1 MEQVIRTYGTY
12 LLEAAVLLSVV
23 SVLFWGIT
31 DGNGNKGA
39 LHIAGSRLTLGEP
52 QEGTGEDFAVYAA
65 ESGGMRPLISYI
77 GTEPLC
83 TGKHALA
90 EYIRAED
97 QNGTK
102 LPFQILGIEVQ
113 GEEMLEN
120 YDRESTEL
128 DFLYPG
134 IYTFRVLA
142 VDESNRRSECFIRIP
157 VNER

>member
-1 MEQVIRTYGTY
+1 M
-12 LLEAAVLLSVV
+12 LSVV
-23 SVLFWGIT
+23 SVLFWGIS

-39 LHIAGSRLTLGEP
+39 LHIAGSQLSLGEA
-52 QEGTGEDFAVYAA
+52 QEGTGEDFAAYAA
-65 ESGGMRPLISYI
+65 ESGRMRPSVSYI

-83 TGKHALA
+83 TGRHALSD
-90 EYIRAED
+90 YIRAED
-97 QNGTK
+97 YAGTK

-113 GEEMLEN
+113 GEEILES

-142 VDESNRRSECFIRIP
+142 VDGSNRRNECLIQIP
-157 VNER
+157 VNEK